1 MMGECDSVAPETDVS
16 FRRRAVRHDKAAMV
30 IELARRMAA
39 SAEGLTIDEMAREM
53 RVGRRTAERMRDA
66 VLMLFPQVDEV
77 SDPPTKRWRIRG
89 GLSAFEQAPTATEM
103 LELTKAA
110 AGLRG
115 AGEPARAAALEG
127 LERKLKAAMRSTTL
141 NRMAPDLEALVRAE
155 TIAVQAGPRPSA
167 DEAMLTA
174 IRGAVL
180 AQQPLGFTYSRPG
193 AEPRRRSVAPCG
205 VMFGRANY
213 LVAADRETGR
223 IQTFRLDRMSSVA
236 PQEGVA
242 VPPADFDLNV
252 FASQSFGIYQ
262 DEIENVAIR
271 ISPPGA
277 DEARSWRWHPTQTF
291 EDQPDGAVVV
301 RFRASGMR
309 ELAWHLFTWGEQAVI
324 LAPERL
330 KAVMAGEL
338 AAAERALQ
346 AARMNKA

>member
-1 MMGECDSVAPETDVS
+1 
-16 FRRRAVRHDKAAMV
+16 MV
-30 IELARRMAA
+30 IDLARRLAA
-39 SAEGLTIDEMAREM
+39 SAEGLSLDEMARDM
-53 RVGRRTAERMRDA
+53 GVSRRTAERMRDA
-66 VLMLFPQVDEV
+66 VFMLFPTVEEV
-77 SDPPTKRWRIRG
+77 SDPPSKRWRIRG

-110 AGLRG
+110 TALRA
-115 AGEPARAAALEG
+115 AGEPARAAALEA

-174 IRGAVL
+174 IRGAIL

-223 IQTFRLDRMSSVA
+223 IQTFRLDRMSHVA
-236 PQEGVA
+236 AQDGVA
-242 VPPADFDLNV
+242 IPPPDFDLNV

-262 DEIENVAIR
+262 DEIEDVVLR
-271 ISPPGA
+271 IAPQGA
-277 DEARSWRWHPTQTF
+277 AEAKSWRWHPTQTF
-291 EDQPDGAVVV
+291 EDQPDGSVVV

-338 AAAERALQ
+338 AAAERALD
-346 AARMNKA
+346 AARG

>member
-1 MMGECDSVAPETDVS
+1 M
-16 FRRRAVRHDKAAMV
+16 RHDKAAMV
-30 IELARRMAA
+30 IDLARRLAA
-39 SAEGLTIDEMAREM
+39 SAEGLSLDEMARDM
-53 RVGRRTAERMRDA
+53 GVSRRTAERMRDA
-66 VLMLFPQVDEV
+66 VFMLFPTVEEV
-77 SDPPTKRWRIRG
+77 SDPPSKRWRIRG

-110 AGLRG
+110 TALRA
-115 AGEPARAAALEG
+115 AGEPARAAALEA

-174 IRGAVL
+174 IRGAIL

-223 IQTFRLDRMSSVA
+223 IQTFRLDRMSHVA
-236 PQEGVA
+236 AQDGVA
-242 VPPADFDLNV
+242 IPPPDFDLNV

-262 DEIENVAIR
+262 DEIEEVVLR
-271 ISPPGA
+271 IAPEGA
-277 DEARSWRWHPTQTF
+277 AEARGWRWHPTQTF
-291 EDQPDGAVVV
+291 EDQPDGSVVV

-338 AAAERALQ
+338 AAAGRALD
-346 AARMNKA
+346 AARG

>member
-1 MMGECDSVAPETDVS
+1 M
-16 FRRRAVRHDKAAMV
+16 RHDKAAMV
-30 IELARRMAA
+30 IDLARRMAA
-39 SAEGLTIDEMAREM
+39 SAEGLTIDEMARDM

-66 VLMLFPQVDEV
+66 VLMLFPQVEEV
-77 SDPPTKRWRIRG
+77 SDPPSKRWRIRG

-103 LELTKAA
+103 LELAKAA
-110 AGLRG
+110 SALRA
-115 AGEPARAAALEG
+115 AGEPARAAALEA

-167 DEAMLTA
+167 DEGLLTA

-193 AEPRRRSVAPCG
+193 AEPRRRTVAPCG

-223 IQTFRLDRMSSVA
+223 IQTFRLDRMSHVA
-236 PQEGVA
+236 PQDGVA
-242 VPPADFDLNV
+242 VPPADFDLGV

-262 DEIENVAIR
+262 DEIEDVVLR
-271 ISPPGA
+271 IAPEGA
-277 DEARSWRWHPTQTF
+277 AEAKSWRWHPTQSF
-291 EDQPDGAVVV
+291 EDQADGAVIV

-309 ELAWHLFTWGEQAVI
+309 ELAWHLFTWGEQAMI
-324 LAPERL
+324 LAPARL

-338 AAAERALQ
+338 AAAGRALD
-346 AARMNKA
+346 AARG

>member
-1 MMGECDSVAPETDVS
+1 
-16 FRRRAVRHDKAAMV
+16 VRHDKAAMV
-30 IELARRMAA
+30 IDLARRLAA
-39 SAEGLTIDEMAREM
+39 SAEGLSLDEMARDM
-53 RVGRRTAERMRDA
+53 GVSRRTAERMRDA
-66 VLMLFPQVDEV
+66 VFMLFPTVEEV
-77 SDPPTKRWRIRG
+77 SDPPSKRWRIRG

-110 AGLRG
+110 TALRA
-115 AGEPARAAALEG
+115 AGEPARAAALEA

-174 IRGAVL
+174 IRGAIL

-223 IQTFRLDRMSSVA
+223 IQTFRLDRMSHVA
-236 PQEGVA
+236 AQDGVA
-242 VPPADFDLNV
+242 IPPPDFDLNV

-262 DEIENVAIR
+262 DEIEDVVLR
-271 ISPPGA
+271 IAPQGA
-277 DEARSWRWHPTQTF
+277 AEAKSWRWHPTQTF
-291 EDQPDGAVVV
+291 EDQPDGSVVV

-338 AAAERALQ
+338 AAAERALD
-346 AARMNKA
+346 AARG

>member
-1 MMGECDSVAPETDVS
+1 
-16 FRRRAVRHDKAAMV
+16 VRHDKAAMV
-30 IELARRMAA
+30 IDLARRLAA
-39 SAEGLTIDEMAREM
+39 SAEGLTLDEMARDM
-53 RVGRRTAERMRDA
+53 GVSRRTAERMRDA
-66 VLMLFPQVDEV
+66 VFMLFPTVEEV
-77 SDPPTKRWRIRG
+77 SDPPSKRWRIRG

-110 AGLRG
+110 TALRA
-115 AGEPARAAALEG
+115 AGEPARAAALEA

-174 IRGAVL
+174 IRGAIL

-223 IQTFRLDRMSSVA
+223 IQTFRLDRMSHVA
-236 PQEGVA
+236 AQEGVA
-242 VPPADFDLNV
+242 IPPPDFDLNV

-262 DEIENVAIR
+262 DEIEEVVLR
-271 ISPPGA
+271 IAPEGA
-277 DEARSWRWHPTQTF
+277 AEARGWRWHPTQTF
-291 EDQPDGAVVV
+291 EDQADGGVIV

-338 AAAERALQ
+338 AAAGRALD
-346 AARMNKA
+346 AARG